1 MKKVTSNLEKIIK
14 PVALKNGFN
23 EVKIFSSWK
32 NIIGSELH
40 SQVKPIK
47 LKNKVLHV
55 MVQNSA
61 VATDIAFKSPILIEK
76 INQFFGYKA
85 VEKITTLQ
93 KSFKD
98 ANGNEYKTIVPDQGS
113 KVRANAMCSN
123 VKDEKLRK
131 ALSDYMALIEQETM
145 DNFKKNSKK

>member
-1 MKKVTSNLEKIIK
+1 M
-14 PVALKNGFN
+14 
-23 EVKIFSSWK
+23 
-32 NIIGSELH
+32 GSALH

-47 LKNKVLHV
+47 LKNKILHV

-93 KSFKD
+93 KRFND
-98 ANGNEYKTIVPDQGS
+98 CDENQHKTVAKPDDGCF
-113 KVRANAMCSN
+113 VRAKAMCN
-123 VKDEKLRK
+123 DVKDEKLK
-131 ALSDYMALIEQETM
+131 KTLIDFMALIEKETI
-145 DNFKKNSKK
+145 DNFNKNLK

>member
-23 EVKIFSSWK
+23 DARIFSCWK

-55 MVQNSA
+55 MAQNSA

-76 INQFFGYKA
+76 INQYFGYKA

-93 KSFKD
+93 KSFNNIDEEEHKP
-98 ANGNEYKTIVPDQGS
+98 IIPDEGS
-113 KVRANAMCSN
+113 KVRAKAMCSK
-123 VKDEKLRK
+123 VEDDKLRK
-131 ALSDYMALIEQETM
+131 SLTDFMALVEQDTM
-145 DNFKKNSKK
+145 NKFNNKG